1 MSVYISSNANRFYC
15 STENI
20 YGQVPA
26 ITQAN
31 RIPAVKLTAKQ
42 QLEITNRKDKTGSRT
57 FAGLPPGGRRKTTF
71 DLTTYLTTWDVSSAP
86 PSYGPLF
93 QATLGSTLA
102 LFVGGTAAA
111 GSTSTTLHF
120 AAPHGLASGQAVT
133 YLGELRFVAAVVDS
147 MSVLV
152 SAPFSSIP
160 VAGTTIGPTVT
171 YFPATSLPSVSIFDY
186 WSPSTA
192 VHRILCGA
200 GVDKVT
206 VRVNGDFHQFQF
218 SGMAQDLADSTSFS
232 SGVGQLT
239 AFPVEP
245 SLGAFD
251 YSIVPGNL
259 GQVWLGSS
267 PSQFFTLTDAQ
278 VVIGN
283 NLDVRAQEFGSSLPL
298 ALAPG
303 TRNVGIQFGLYQ
315 RDDAATQALYQA
327 AKQQSPISAMIQ
339 LGQQP
344 NQLFGVYL
352 QSVLPEVPEYNDSSP
367 RLQWSFASSRAQ
379 GTIDNEVIIAFG

>member
-15 STENI
+15 SAENA
-20 YGQVPA
+20 YGQVAA

-31 RIPAVKLTAKQ
+31 RIPAVKLSAKQ
-42 QLEITNRKDKTGSRT
+42 QLEVTTRKDKTGSRT

-71 DLTTYLTTWDVSSAP
+71 DLTTYLTAWDVTTVP

-93 QATLGSTLA
+93 QGALGGSPL
-102 LFVGGTAAA
+102 LFSGGMVGGSAT
-111 GSTSTTLHF
+111 TTTLQF
-120 AAPHGLASGQAVT
+120 ATPHGLTSGQAVS
-133 YLGELRFVAAVVDS
+133 YLGELRFVAAVVDGL
-147 MSVLV
+147 SVLIN
-152 SAPFSSIP
+152 APFSNMP

-171 YFPATSLPSVSIFDY
+171 YFPATNLPSVSIFDY

-192 VHRILCGA
+192 VHRILYGA
-200 GVDKVT
+200 GVDKVAIK
-206 VRVNGDFHQFQF
+206 VNGDFHQFQF
-218 SGMAQDLADSTSFS
+218 SGVAQDLADSASFS
-232 SGVGQLT
+232 SGVGELT
-239 AFPVEP
+239 TFPVEP
-245 SLGAFD
+245 TVGAFD

-259 GQVWLGSS
+259 GQVWLGSI

-278 VVIGN
+278 LVIGN

-303 TRNVGIQFGLYQ
+303 TRNVAIQFELYEQ
-315 RDDAATQALYQA
+315 DDASTQALYQA

-352 QSVLPEVPEYNDSSP
+352 QSVLPEVPEYNDSNA

-379 GTIDNEVIIAFG
+379 GTVDNEIIVAFG

>member
-15 STENI
+15 STEI
-20 YGQVPA
+20 TYGQVSA

-42 QLEITNRKDKTGSRT
+42 ILEVVSRNDKTGSRT

-71 DLTTYLTTWDVSSAP
+71 DLTTYMTTWDVTSAP

-93 QATLGSTLA
+93 QGTLGSTPL
-102 LFVGGTAAA
+102 LFSGGTVGA
-111 GSTSTTLHF
+111 GGTSTTVAF
-120 AAPHGLASGQAVT
+120 GAPHGLTAGQAVT
-133 YLGELRFVAAVVDS
+133 YLGELRFVAAVVNAL
-147 MSVLV
+147 SVLV
-152 SAPFSSIP
+152 NAPFSNTP
-160 VAGTTIGPTVT
+160 VAGATIGPTVT
-171 YFPATSLPSVSIFDY
+171 YFPATNLPSISIFDY
-186 WSPSTA
+186 WTPSTA

-206 VRVNGDFHQFQF
+206 VKVNGDFHEFQF
-218 SGMAQDLADSTSFS
+218 SGVAQELADSTSFS

-239 AFPVEP
+239 AFPAEP
-245 SLGAFD
+245 VLEAFD

-259 GQVWLGSS
+259 GQVWLGST
-267 PSQFFTLTDAQ
+267 PNQFFTLTDAQ

-283 NLDVRAQEFGSSLPL
+283 NLDVRSQEFGSSLPL

-303 TRNVGIQFGLYQ
+303 TRNVGIQFELYE

-327 AKQQSPISAMIQ
+327 AKQQSPIGAMIQ

-352 QSVLPEVPEYNDSSP
+352 QSVLPEVPEYNDSSA

-379 GTIDNEVIIAFG
+379 GTVDNEVIIAFG

>member
-1 MSVYISSNANRFYC
+1 
-15 STENI
+15 
-20 YGQVPA
+20 
-26 ITQAN
+26 
-31 RIPAVKLTAKQ
+31 
-42 QLEITNRKDKTGSRT
+42 
-57 FAGLPPGGRRKTTF
+57 
-71 DLTTYLTTWDVSSAP
+71 
-86 PSYGPLF
+86 
-93 QATLGSTLA
+93 
-102 LFVGGTAAA
+102 
-111 GSTSTTLHF
+111 
-120 AAPHGLASGQAVT
+120 
-133 YLGELRFVAAVVDS
+133 
-147 MSVLV
+147 
-152 SAPFSSIP
+152 
-160 VAGTTIGPTVT
+160 
-171 YFPATSLPSVSIFDY
+171 
-186 WSPSTA
+186 
-192 VHRILCGA
+192 
-200 GVDKVT
+200 VDKVT
-206 VRVNGDFHQFQF
+206 VKVNGDFHQFQF

-245 SLGAFD
+245 ALGAFD

-259 GQVWLGSS
+259 GQVWLGST

-278 VVIGN
+278 LVIGN

-303 TRNVGIQFGLYQ
+303 TRNVGIQFELYQ

-352 QSVLPEVPEYNDSSP
+352 QSVLPEVPEYNDSSA

-379 GTIDNEVIIAFG
+379 GTVDNEVIIAFG

>member
-15 STENI
+15 STENT
-20 YGQVPA
+20 YGQVSA

-42 QLEITNRKDKTGSRT
+42 QLEVTSRTDKTGSRT
-57 FAGLPPGGRRKTTF
+57 FAGIPPGGRRKTTF
-71 DLTTYLTTWDVSSAP
+71 DLTTYLTTWGATSAP

-93 QATLGSTLA
+93 QATLGGTPA
-102 LFVGGTAAA
+102 LFAGGTAAA
-111 GSTSTTLHF
+111 RSTSTTLQF
-120 AAPHGLASGQAVT
+120 AAPHGLTSGQAVT
-133 YLGELRFVAAVVDS
+133 YLGELRFVAAVVDT
-147 MSVLV
+147 MSVLMN
-152 SAPFSSIP
+152 SPFSNTP

-171 YFPATSLPSVSIFDY
+171 YFPATNLPSISIFDY

-200 GVDKVT
+200 GVDKIT

-218 SGMAQDLADSTSFS
+218 SGVAQDLADSTSFS

-239 AFPVEP
+239 VFPAEP
-245 SLGAFD
+245 ALGAFD
-251 YSIVPGNL
+251 YSVVPGNL
-259 GQVWLGSS
+259 GQVWLGST

-278 VVIGN
+278 LVIGN
-283 NLDVRAQEFGSSLPL
+283 NLDTRSQEFGSSLPL

-303 TRNVGIQFGLYQ
+303 TRNAAIQFELYEQ
-315 RDDAATQALYQA
+315 DDEATQALYQA

-352 QSVLPEVPEYNDSSP
+352 QSVLPEVPEYNDRSA

-379 GTIDNEVIIAFG
+379 GTVDNEVIIAFG